1 MSTQYSLKTVDY
13 ESPLV
18 YAIDSLTGKIVNIGN
33 VENGA
38 GCHCICPS
46 CKGALI
52 AKNNCKVRIHH
63 FAHQSG
69 VECPDAYESM
79 LHLLAK
85 ERIRDVF
92 LSSDV
97 FYIEYDSW
105 NFCPKDEC
113 VYNEGISC
121 SVSERRRFNLKDYY
135 DSCEQEKPY
144 DNILRRSDLKF
155 FSLSNRDRPP
165 LYIEFCVS
173 HPSDEHKLHSGNRI
187 IEVVLQNEH
196 NIDCLVRSGFIEN
209 HINIDKMRG
218 ESLLPETHFYGFKKE
233 FKTASI
239 VLPLLVK
246 YYALYRSGKYM
257 LKTHIGKCNSEK
269 KYERNTLYE
278 MHFYNTELYDYEY
291 AMYRGYEKFP
301 IPNCSFCKHY
311 VIRKTKGLEY
321 GSCRCC
327 SNIPKDMN
335 LDKETAKQCHYYD
348 FNKEKMDRVLKEV
361 EDLYFEEF
369 Y

>member
-1 MSTQYSLKTVDY
+1 MRTHDALKKVDY
-13 ESPLV
+13 ESSLV
-18 YAIDSLTGKIVNIGN
+18 YAIDLLTEKMVHIDN

-38 GCHCICPS
+38 DCHCICPS

-69 VECPDAYESM
+69 VDCPYAYESM

-85 ERIRDVF
+85 ERIRDAF
-92 LSSDV
+92 LSSDK
-97 FYIEYDSW
+97 FYIEYESW
-105 NFCPKDEC
+105 NFCPKEEC
-113 VYNEGISC
+113 VYNEGFPC
-121 SVSERRRFNLKDYY
+121 GVSERRRFNLKDFF

-155 FSLSNRDRPP
+155 FSSSNRNRPP
-165 LYIEFCVS
+165 VYIEFCVS
-173 HPSDEHKLHSGNRI
+173 HPSDDYKLHSGNRV
-187 IEVVLQNEH
+187 IEVVIQNEH
-196 NIDCLVRSGFIEN
+196 NIDCLVRNGFLEN
-209 HINIDKMRG
+209 HINNKVG
-218 ESLLPETHFYGFKKE
+218 ESLLPDTRFYGFKKE

-239 VLPLLVK
+239 VMPLLVK

-257 LKTHIGKCNSEK
+257 FKTHIGKCNSEK

-278 MHFYNTELYDYEY
+278 MHFYNIELYDYEY

-311 VIRKTKGLEY
+311 IIRKNKGIEY

-327 SNIPKDMN
+327 NNIPKDVN
-335 LDKETAKQCHYYD
+335 LDKATAKQCHYYD
-348 FNKEKMDRVLKEV
+348 FNKKEMERLLNED
-361 EDLYFEEF
+361 EDLYYKEF